1 MGYQRRV
8 HGDFSSDFHRRKES
22 LMTIMKTA
30 AALIL
35 LATITPA
42 QPAPK
47 ENPTWFIP
55 SGPKPAG
62 QDDQSFCTAE
72 LELST
77 EQYQTRTSEI
87 ILPEELEPRES
98 VTMVAAC
105 SGHPARISQLLLHPH
120 PGTKHQLGAVRI
132 AAVVSPSLSS
142 LMERMRRNTQSVLLM
157 SLGFTPLSRAKLL
170 PVQDSAAFS
179 SPRTNSNTKE
189 NQQKLYKL

>member
-1 MGYQRRV
+1 MI
-8 HGDFSSDFHRRKES
+8 
-22 LMTIMKTA
+22 IMKTA

-35 LATITPA
+35 LATIAYA

-87 ILPEELEPRES
+87 LLCASSSLLPLTPSDMERAPRER
-98 VTMVAAC
+98 VTMDAAC
-105 SGHPARISQLLLHPH
+105 SGTQ
-120 PGTKHQLGAVRI
+120 QEY
-132 AAVVSPSLSS
+132 PSSS
-142 LMERMRRNTQSVLLM
+142 SIPILV
-157 SLGFTPLSRAKLL
+157 
-170 PVQDSAAFS
+170 
-179 SPRTNSNTKE
+179 
-189 NQQKLYKL
+189 

>member
-1 MGYQRRV
+1 MKLSMFDDFWHWAVIPSVQVNCIVCFGIMIVGCHQGVIKTAQAWWWGATRV
-8 HGDFSSDFHRRKES
+8 IVSSWDPVSPHFSSDFHRRKES

-35 LATITPA
+35 LATITHA

-87 ILPEELEPRES
+87 ILPEELEPAVCIIFPFAPNTLRY
-98 VTMVAAC
+98 
-105 SGHPARISQLLLHPH
+105 
-120 PGTKHQLGAVRI
+120 GAGI
-132 AAVVSPSLSS
+132 SLSWGI
-142 LMERMRRNTQSVLLM
+142 LNQEFMKFMEMVNL
-157 SLGFTPLSRAKLL
+157 
-170 PVQDSAAFS
+170 
-179 SPRTNSNTKE
+179 
-189 NQQKLYKL
+189 